1 MICLETR
8 QKIKEALRWKN
19 VSQVAA
25 EFKLSRNI
33 VHDVMQ
39 GRVPKCAF
47 WEARRKKIAES
58 AKTMPVKAV
67 AAKFGVSQSRVYA
80 VLKREAAK

>member
-19 VSQVAA
+19 VSQVAV
-25 EFKLSRNI
+25 EFKVSRNT
-33 VHDVMQ
+33 VYKAAK
-39 GRVPKCAF
+39 GYGNG
-47 WEARRKKIAES
+47 WEAKREAMFEASKA
-58 AKTMPVKAV
+58 MPVKEV

-80 VLKREAAK
+80 VLKKEAAE